1 MKNEISVLGK
11 YFPRKTFTFRTFFKA
26 NKIVMKNRK
35 IIRRAMRSEKISKAF
50 RERIMLVV
58 TAVNGCRYCAWG
70 HIDWAKEAGC
80 TEEEINEIMKF
91 NFNICSNEESVAL
104 MFAQHFAE
112 TEGNP
117 QKEALEQL
125 INFYGEE
132 EAENILMIIRMIS
145 IGNLLGNTFD
155 AFLSRFKGKPPE
167 KGSIIFEFF
176 VFLFSFPFLIP
187 YRIKKER
194 GERKKKRQKNNE
206 NRK

>member
-1 MKNEISVLGK
+1 MRNKIIEYGK
-11 YFPRKTFTFRTFFKA
+11 YFSKRTFTFRTFYKA
-26 NKIVMKNRK
+26 NKVIMQNRK
-35 IIRRAMRSEKISKAF
+35 IVRRAMRSEKISEAF

-70 HIDWAKEAGC
+70 HTDWAKKAGC
-80 TEEEINEIMKF
+80 NEEEIKELMKF
-91 NFNICSNEESVAL
+91 NFNISSEEESLAL
-104 MFAQHFAE
+104 MFAQHFTE
-112 TEGNP
+112 TEENP

-125 INFYGEE
+125 IDFYGEE
-132 EAENILMIIRMIS
+132 EAENILIIIRMIS

-155 AFLSRFKGKPPE
+155 AFLSRFIGKPPE

-187 YRIKKER
+187 YRIKKDRE
-194 GERKKKRQKNNE
+194 ERKKKRRKNNE